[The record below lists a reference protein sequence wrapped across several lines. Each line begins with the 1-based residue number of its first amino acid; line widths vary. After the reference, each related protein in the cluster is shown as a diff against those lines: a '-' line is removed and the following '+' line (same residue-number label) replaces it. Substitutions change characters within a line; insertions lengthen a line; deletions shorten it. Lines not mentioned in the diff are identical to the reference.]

1 MNITINIDDKTF
13 NDSNV
18 GASIVEAF
26 NKLSKDEIK
35 DVMKEVLKQY
45 LENDSVIRGYFVRRS
60 TGWGYGNGEIPTQE
74 FKSLI
79 SKIDFS
85 NLTDDIKNR
94 MVDMITHDLDKI
106 VVSLVTDSII
116 SGLSRSIAN
125 SSEFNDV
132 IRASAESYLRWKD
145 GNK

>member
-1 MNITINIDDKTF
+1 MNITLNIDDTTF

-45 LENDSVIRGYFVRRS
+45 LENDSVIRGYFVQRNTS
-60 TGWGYGNGEIPTQE
+60 WGYGNGEIPTQE

-85 NLTDDIKNR
+85 DLTDDIKNR
-94 MVDMITHDLDKI
+94 MVDMIKHDLDKI
-106 VVSLVTDSII
+106 VIELVTDSII
-116 SGLSRSIAN
+116 GGLSRSITN
-125 SSEFNDV
+125 SSEFDNV
-132 IRASAESYLRWKD
+132 VRGSVESYLRWKEN
-145 GNK
+145 GN

>member
-1 MNITINIDDKTF
+1 MNITLNIDDKTF

-45 LENDSVIRGYFVRRS
+45 LENDSVIRGYFVQRS
-60 TGWGYGNGEIPTQE
+60 TNWGYGNGEIPTQE

-116 SGLSRSIAN
+116 SGLSRSIVN
-125 SSEFNDV
+125 SSEFNNV
-132 IRASAESYLRWKD
+132 VRGSAESYLRWKD
-145 GNK
+145 DNK

>member
-45 LENDSVIRGYFVRRS
+45 LENDSVIRGYFVQRS

-116 SGLSRSIAN
+116 SGLSRSITN

-132 IRASAESYLRWKD
+132 VRASTESYLRWKN